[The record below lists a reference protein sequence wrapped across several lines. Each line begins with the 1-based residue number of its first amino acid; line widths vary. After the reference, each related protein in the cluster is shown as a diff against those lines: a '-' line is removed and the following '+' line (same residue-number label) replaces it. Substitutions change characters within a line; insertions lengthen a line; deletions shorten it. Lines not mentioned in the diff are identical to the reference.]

1 MIVGPVDN
9 ETCQASPMPVTIRDI
24 EEAARRLSGTLR
36 VLPPVRARWL
46 EDLVGGPVYLF
57 TENLQRAGSFKIR
70 GAYNFIAQLSD
81 EQKARGVVAAS
92 AGNHA
97 QGVALAASILGVPVT
112 VFMPEEASIPKVQA
126 TRDYGADVRFAG
138 STIDESVDAALE
150 FAAATGAVLVHPY
163 DSDHIVAGQGTLG
176 LEIAS
181 AVPDLST
188 AVVCTGGGG
197 LLAGITLALASRTP
211 GARVIGAQAVTA
223 AAYPPSLDAGHP
235 IRLEHMATMADGI
248 AVGRPGDVPFA
259 VIAEHRVPIM
269 TVTEDEISRAV
280 VMLLERSKLLVEPGG
295 AAATA
300 AVMSNPGIY
309 EPPVAITLS
318 GGNVDSLVL
327 MRILRH
333 GLAAAERFL
342 TLVVRA
348 PDRPGS
354 LARLLSEIQRMRA
367 NVVDVDH
374 NRLDP
379 SLGVDEVEIVV
390 DVETRGPEHA
400 AEVVAALAAA
410 GFTLTS
416 VE

>member
-1 MIVGPVDN
+1 
-9 ETCQASPMPVTIRDI
+9 MPVTIRDI
-24 EEAARRLSGTLR
+24 EEAERRLAGILR
-36 VLPPVRARWL
+36 ELPPVRARWL

-176 LEIAS
+176 LEIAA
-181 AVPDLST
+181 AVPDLRT

-197 LLAGITLALASRTP
+197 LLAGITVALASRAS
-211 GARVIGAQAVTA
+211 GARIIGAQAATA
-223 AAYPPSLDAGHP
+223 AAYPPSLDEGHP
-235 IRLEHMATMADGI
+235 IRLEQMATMADGI

-259 VIAEHRVPIM
+259 IIAEHLVPIV
-269 TVTEDEISRAV
+269 TVSEDEISRAV

-300 AVMSNPGIY
+300 AVMSTPANY

-342 TLVVRA
+342 TLIVRA

-354 LARLLSEIQRMRA
+354 LARLLNEIQRMRA

>member
-1 MIVGPVDN
+1 
-9 ETCQASPMPVTIRDI
+9 
-24 EEAARRLSGTLR
+24 
-36 VLPPVRARWL
+36 
-46 EDLVGGPVYLF
+46 
-57 TENLQRAGSFKIR
+57 
-70 GAYNFIAQLSD
+70 
-81 EQKARGVVAAS
+81 
-92 AGNHA
+92 
-97 QGVALAASILGVPVT
+97 
-112 VFMPEEASIPKVQA
+112 
-126 TRDYGADVRFAG
+126 
-138 STIDESVDAALE
+138 
-150 FAAATGAVLVHPY
+150 
-163 DSDHIVAGQGTLG
+163 
-176 LEIAS
+176 
-181 AVPDLST
+181 
-188 AVVCTGGGG
+188 
-197 LLAGITLALASRTP
+197 
-211 GARVIGAQAVTA
+211 
-223 AAYPPSLDAGHP
+223 
-235 IRLEHMATMADGI
+235 MADGI

-259 VIAEHRVPIM
+259 IIAEHLVPIV
-269 TVTEDEISRAV
+269 TVSEDEISRAV

-300 AVMSNPGIY
+300 AVMSTPANY

-342 TLVVRA
+342 TLIVRA

-354 LARLLSEIQRMRA
+354 LARLLNEIQRMRA

>member
-1 MIVGPVDN
+1 VSVDPVDN

-150 FAAATGAVLVHPY
+150 FAKATGAVLVHPY

-181 AVPDLST
+181 AVPDLRT

-300 AVMSNPGIY
+300 AVMSNPGSY

>member
-1 MIVGPVDN
+1 MTV
-9 ETCQASPMPVTIRDI
+9 SIRDI
-24 EEAARRLSGTLR
+24 EAAEARLGGVIRLF
-36 VLPPVRARWL
+36 PPVRARWL
-46 EDLVGGPVYLF
+46 EDVVGGHVFLF

-70 GAYNFIAQLSD
+70 GAYNFIAQLSN

-97 QGVALAASILGVPVT
+97 QGVALAASMLGVPVT

-138 STIDESVDAALE
+138 STIDESVEAALE
-150 FAAATGAVLVHPY
+150 FAKATGAALVHPY
-163 DSDHIVAGQGTLG
+163 DSENIVAGQGTLG
-176 LEIAS
+176 LEMAAS
-181 AVPDLST
+181 VPDLRT

-197 LLAGITLALASRTP
+197 LLAGITIALADRAP
-211 GARVIGAQAVTA
+211 NVRVVGAQATTA
-223 AAYPPSLDAGHP
+223 AAYPASLAAGHP
-235 IRLEHMATMADGI
+235 VRLEQMATMADGI
-248 AVGRPGDVPFA
+248 AVGLPGDVPFG
-259 VIAEHRVPIM
+259 VIAEHRIPIV
-269 TVTEDEISRAV
+269 TVSEDEISRAV

-300 AVMSNPGIY
+300 AVMSDPGAY
-309 EPPVAITLS
+309 EPPIAITLS

-342 TLVVRA
+342 SLVVRA

-354 LARLLSEIQRMRA
+354 LARLLNEIQLMRA

-390 DVETRGPEHA
+390 DVETRGPAHA
-400 AEVVAALAAA
+400 AEVVAALSSA

-416 VE
+416 IE

>member
-1 MIVGPVDN
+1 
-9 ETCQASPMPVTIRDI
+9 MPVTILDI
-24 EEAARRLSGTLR
+24 EDAARRLSGTLR

-81 EQKARGVVAAS
+81 DQKARGVVAAS

-150 FAAATGAVLVHPY
+150 FAEATGAVLVHPY

-176 LEIAS
+176 LEMAS
-181 AVPDLST
+181 AVPNLRT

-197 LLAGITLALASRTP
+197 LLAGITLALASRAP
-211 GARVIGAQAVTA
+211 GAHVIGAQAVTA

-300 AVMSNPGIY
+300 AVMSNPGNY
-309 EPPVAITLS
+309 EPPVAVTLS

-379 SLGVDEVEIVV
+379 SLAVDEVEIVV
-390 DVETRGPEHA
+390 DVETRGPKHA

>member
-1 MIVGPVDN
+1 MTV
-9 ETCQASPMPVTIRDI
+9 SIRDI
-24 EEAARRLSGTLR
+24 EAAEARLGGVIRLF
-36 VLPPVRARWL
+36 PPVRARWL
-46 EDLVGGPVYLF
+46 EDLVGGPVFLF

-81 EQKARGVVAAS
+81 EQKSRGVVAAS

-97 QGVALAASILGVPVT
+97 QGVALAASMLGVPAT

-138 STIDESVDAALE
+138 STIDESVKAALE
-150 FAAATGAVLVHPY
+150 FAKATGAVLVHPY
-163 DSDHIVAGQGTLG
+163 DSENIVAGQGTLG
-176 LEIAS
+176 LDMAAS
-181 AVPDLST
+181 VPNLRT

-197 LLAGITLALASRTP
+197 LLAGITIALADRAP
-211 GARVIGAQAVTA
+211 NVRVVGAQATTA
-223 AAYPPSLDAGHP
+223 AAYPASLAAGHP
-235 IRLEHMATMADGI
+235 VRLEQMATMADGI
-248 AVGRPGDVPFA
+248 AVGLPGDVPFG
-259 VIAEHRVPIM
+259 VIAEHRIPIV
-269 TVTEDEISRAV
+269 TVSEDEISRAV

-300 AVMSNPGIY
+300 AVMSNPGAY

-354 LARLLSEIQRMRA
+354 LARLLNEIQRMRA

-400 AEVVAALAAA
+400 AEVVAEITAA
-410 GFTLTS
+410 GFSLVSLT
-416 VE
+416 

>member
-1 MIVGPVDN
+1 M
-9 ETCQASPMPVTIRDI
+9 TLSIRDI
-24 EEAARRLSGTLR
+24 EAAEARLGGVIRLF
-36 VLPPVRARWL
+36 PPVRARWL
-46 EDLVGGPVYLF
+46 EDLVGGPVFLF

-70 GAYNFIAQLSD
+70 GAYNFIAQLND
-81 EQKARGVVAAS
+81 DQKARGVVAAS

-97 QGVALAASILGVPVT
+97 QGVALAASMLGVPAT
-112 VFMPEEASIPKVQA
+112 VYMPEEASIPKVQA

-138 STIDESVDAALE
+138 STIDESVEAAQE
-150 FAAATGAVLVHPY
+150 FAKVTGAVLVHPY
-163 DSDHIVAGQGTLG
+163 DSENIVAGQGTLG
-176 LEIAS
+176 LEMAAS
-181 AVPDLST
+181 VPNLRT

-197 LLAGITLALASRTP
+197 LLAGITIALADRAP
-211 GARVIGAQAVTA
+211 KVRVVGSQATTA
-223 AAYPPSLDAGHP
+223 AAYPASLAAGHP
-235 IRLEHMATMADGI
+235 VRLEQMATMADGI
-248 AVGRPGDVPFA
+248 AVGRPGDVPFD
-259 VIAEHRVPIM
+259 VIAKHRIPIV
-269 TVTEDEISRAV
+269 TVTEEEISRAV

-300 AVMSNPGIY
+300 AVMSDPGAF

-354 LARLLSEIQRMRA
+354 LARLLNEIQRMRA

-390 DVETRGPEHA
+390 NVETRGPEHA
-400 AEVVAALAAA
+400 AEVVAALSSA
-410 GFTLTS
+410 GLHRRPILS
-416 VE
+416 D

>member
-150 FAAATGAVLVHPY
+150 FAKATGAVLVHPY

-188 AVVCTGGGG
+188 VVVCTGGGG

>member
-1 MIVGPVDN
+1 
-9 ETCQASPMPVTIRDI
+9 MPVTIRDI
-24 EEAARRLSGTLR
+24 EDAAQRLTGILR
-36 VLPPVRARWL
+36 VLPPARARWL
-46 EDLVGGPVYLF
+46 EDLVGGPMFLF

-70 GAYNFIAQLSD
+70 GAYNFISQLSD
-81 EQKARGVVAAS
+81 EQKSRGVVAAS

-97 QGVALAASILGVPVT
+97 QGVALAASMLGVPVT
-112 VFMPEEASIPKVQA
+112 VFMPEEASMPKVQA
-126 TRDYGADVRFAG
+126 TRDYGANVRFAG
-138 STIDESVDAALE
+138 TTIDEAVIAALE
-150 FAAATGAVLVHPY
+150 FADSSGAVLVHPY
-163 DSDHIVAGQGTLG
+163 DSDRIVAGQGTLG
-176 LEIAS
+176 LEIAA
-181 AVPDLST
+181 AVPNLRT
-188 AVVCTGGGG
+188 VVVCTGGGG
-197 LLAGITLALASRTP
+197 LLAGITIALAERSP
-211 GARVIGAQAVTA
+211 SVRVVGAQATTA
-223 AAYPPSLDAGHP
+223 AAYPASLAAGHP
-235 IRLEHMATMADGI
+235 IRLAQMATMADGI
-248 AVGRPGDVPFA
+248 AVGLPGDVPFG
-259 VIAEHRVPIM
+259 VIAEHRIPIV
-269 TVTEDEISRAV
+269 TVSEDEISRAV

-300 AVMSNPGIY
+300 AVMSDPGAF

-354 LARLLSEIQRMRA
+354 LARLLNEIQHMRA

-400 AEVVAALAAA
+400 AEVVAALSSA

-416 VE
+416 FA

>member
-1 MIVGPVDN
+1 
-9 ETCQASPMPVTIRDI
+9 MPVTIHDI

-36 VLPPVRARWL
+36 ILPPVRARWL
-46 EDLVGGPVYLF
+46 EDLVGGPVHLF

-150 FAAATGAVLVHPY
+150 FAEATGAVLVHPY

-181 AVPDLST
+181 AVPDLRT

-300 AVMSNPGIY
+300 AVMSKPGIY

>member
-1 MIVGPVDN
+1 MTV
-9 ETCQASPMPVTIRDI
+9 SIRDI
-24 EEAARRLSGTLR
+24 EAAEARLGGVIRLF
-36 VLPPVRARWL
+36 PPVRARWL
-46 EDLVGGPVYLF
+46 EDLVGGPVFLF

-81 EQKARGVVAAS
+81 DQKSRGVVAAS

-97 QGVALAASILGVPVT
+97 QGVALAASMLGVPAT

-138 STIDESVDAALE
+138 STIDESVEAALE
-150 FAAATGAVLVHPY
+150 FAKATGAVLVHPY
-163 DSDHIVAGQGTLG
+163 DSENIVAGQGTLG
-176 LEIAS
+176 LEMAAS
-181 AVPDLST
+181 VPDLHT

-197 LLAGITLALASRTP
+197 LLAGITIALADRAP
-211 GARVIGAQAVTA
+211 NVRVVGAQATTA
-223 AAYPPSLDAGHP
+223 AAYPASLAAGHP
-235 IRLEHMATMADGI
+235 VRLEQMATMADGI
-248 AVGRPGDVPFA
+248 AVGLPGEVPFG
-259 VIAEHRVPIM
+259 VIAEHRIPIV
-269 TVTEDEISRAV
+269 TVSEDEISRAV

-300 AVMSNPGIY
+300 AVMSNPGAY

-354 LARLLSEIQRMRA
+354 LARLLNEIQRMRA

-390 DVETRGPEHA
+390 DVETRGPAHA
-400 AEVVAALAAA
+400 AEVVAALSSA

-416 VE
+416 IE

>member
-1 MIVGPVDN
+1 
-9 ETCQASPMPVTIRDI
+9 MPVTIRDI
-24 EEAARRLSGTLR
+24 EDAAQRLTGILR
-36 VLPPVRARWL
+36 VLPPARARWL
-46 EDLVGGPVYLF
+46 EDLVGGPVFLF

-70 GAYNFIAQLSD
+70 GAYNFISQLSD
-81 EQKARGVVAAS
+81 EQKSRGVVAAS

-97 QGVALAASILGVPVT
+97 QGVALAASMLGVPVT
-112 VFMPEEASIPKVQA
+112 VFMPEEASMPKVQA
-126 TRDYGADVRFAG
+126 TRDYGANVRFAG
-138 STIDESVDAALE
+138 TTIDEAVIAALE
-150 FAAATGAVLVHPY
+150 FADSSGAVLVHPY
-163 DSDHIVAGQGTLG
+163 DSDRIVAGQGTLG
-176 LEIAS
+176 LEIAA
-181 AVPDLST
+181 AVPNLRT

-197 LLAGITLALASRTP
+197 LLAGITVALATRTP
-211 GARVIGAQAVTA
+211 GARVVGAQATTA
-223 AAYPPSLDAGHP
+223 AAYPASLAAGHP
-235 IRLEHMATMADGI
+235 IRLAQMATMADGI
-248 AVGRPGDVPFA
+248 AVGLPGDVPFG
-259 VIAEHRVPIM
+259 VIAEHRIPIV
-269 TVTEDEISRAV
+269 TVSEDEISRAV

-300 AVMSNPGIY
+300 AVMSDPGAF

-354 LARLLSEIQRMRA
+354 LARLLNEIQHMRA

-400 AEVVAALAAA
+400 AEVVAALSSA

-416 VE
+416 FA

>member
-1 MIVGPVDN
+1 
-9 ETCQASPMPVTIRDI
+9 MPVTIRDI

-150 FAAATGAVLVHPY
+150 FAKATGAVLVHPY

-181 AVPDLST
+181 AVPDLRT

>member
-1 MIVGPVDN
+1 VIVDPVDN
-9 ETCQASPMPVTIRDI
+9 ETCQASPMPVTIHDI

-81 EQKARGVVAAS
+81 EQRARGVVAAS

-150 FAAATGAVLVHPY
+150 FAKATGAVLVHPY

-188 AVVCTGGGG
+188 VVVCTGGGG

>member
-1 MIVGPVDN
+1 
-9 ETCQASPMPVTIRDI
+9 MPVTIRDI
-24 EEAARRLSGTLR
+24 DSAAQRLEGTLR

-46 EDLVGGPVYLF
+46 EDLVGGPVFLF

-81 EQKARGVVAAS
+81 DQKARGVVAAS

-97 QGVALAASILGVPVT
+97 QGVALAAATLDVPAT

-126 TRDYGADVRFAG
+126 TRDYGADVRFVGA
-138 STIDESVDAALE
+138 TIDESVDAALA
-150 FAAATGAVLVHPY
+150 FAASTGAVLVHPY
-163 DSDHIVAGQGTLG
+163 DDDHIVAGQGTLG
-176 LEIAS
+176 LEIAA
-181 AVPDLST
+181 AVPDLRT

-197 LLAGITLALASRTP
+197 LLAGITLALSDRAP
-211 GARVIGAQAVTA
+211 LARVVGAQAATA
-223 AAYPPSLDAGHP
+223 AAYPVSLATGHP
-235 IRLEHMATMADGI
+235 VRLEHMATMADGI

-259 VIAEHRVPIM
+259 IIEEHSVSIV
-269 TVTEDEISRAV
+269 TVTEDEISSAV
-280 VMLLERSKLLVEPGG
+280 VMLLERSKLLVEPAG

-300 AVMSNPGIY
+300 AVMSDPRSY

-333 GLAAAERFL
+333 GLAAADRFL

-354 LARLLSEIQRMRA
+354 LALLLAEIQRMRA

-379 SLGVDEVEIVV
+379 SLAVDEVEIAV
-390 DVETRGPEHA
+390 DVETRGPDHA
-400 AEVVAALAAA
+400 AELIAALTTA
-410 GFTLTS
+410 GFTLMNPS
-416 VE
+416 

>member
-1 MIVGPVDN
+1 MTV
-9 ETCQASPMPVTIRDI
+9 SIRDI
-24 EEAARRLSGTLR
+24 EAAEARLGGVIRL
-36 VLPPVRARWL
+36 LPPVRARWL
-46 EDLVGGPVYLF
+46 EDVVGGHVFLF

-70 GAYNFIAQLSD
+70 GAYNFIAQLSN
-81 EQKARGVVAAS
+81 EQKSRGVVAAS

-97 QGVALAASILGVPVT
+97 QGVALAASMLGVPAT

-138 STIDESVDAALE
+138 STIDESVEAALE
-150 FAAATGAVLVHPY
+150 FAKATGAVLVHPY
-163 DSDHIVAGQGTLG
+163 DSENIVAGQGTLG
-176 LEIAS
+176 LEMAAS
-181 AVPDLST
+181 VPDLRT

-197 LLAGITLALASRTP
+197 LLAGITIALADRAP
-211 GARVIGAQAVTA
+211 NVRVVGAQATTA
-223 AAYPPSLDAGHP
+223 AAYPASLAAGHP
-235 IRLEHMATMADGI
+235 VRLEQMATMADGI
-248 AVGRPGDVPFA
+248 AVGLPGDVPFG
-259 VIAEHRVPIM
+259 VIAEHRIPIV
-269 TVTEDEISRAV
+269 TVSEDEISRAV

-300 AVMSNPGIY
+300 AVMSNPGAY

-354 LARLLSEIQRMRA
+354 LARLLNEIQRMRA

-390 DVETRGPEHA
+390 DVETRGPAHA
-400 AEVVAALAAA
+400 AEVVAALSSA

-416 VE
+416 IE

>member
-1 MIVGPVDN
+1 MSVDPVDN
-9 ETCQASPMPVTIRDI
+9 ENCQASPMAVTIRDI

-150 FAAATGAVLVHPY
+150 FAKATGAVLVHPY

-181 AVPDLST
+181 AVPDLRT